1 MAART
6 GERGRWTPMPFIA
19 LGVAM
24 IIVDAT
30 IVNVAIP
37 SIIRDIGISVT
48 DAEWV
53 NSIYSLVFASLLL
66 TTGRVGDIVGRRRLF
81 VLGTV
86 VFVAASLVA
95 ALAPSAGVLILGRLL
110 QGVGG
115 AMLLPA
121 SLSTVNAMYQGRDR
135 AVAFAIWGST
145 IGGAAALGPLIG
157 GWLTT
162 SFSWRWAFLINL
174 PIGAVVVYGLLRHVP
189 ETRDPRARRG
199 VDVPGTA
206 LSVVGL
212 GALVFALIEGQ
223 RYGWWSPTREFEAAG
238 VRWPFDAVSPS
249 GAAFLLA
256 AVCTVA
262 FLVVERRRL
271 RRGDLVLLD
280 LSLFDIASFRY
291 GNVAALIVAL
301 GEFGLLFALPLFL
314 QTVLGYSALDTGVL
328 LVSLALGTFLSSPF
342 AARIANARG
351 GRTVVRLGL
360 ALEVVGIV
368 GIGLAIDVGISGWR
382 LVPWLFLYGA
392 GVGLATAQLTGVIL
406 ADVAVEESGQAAAVQ
421 STSRQVGA
429 ALGTAILGAVLF
441 TALGAGAADRLED
454 EGLPRAEAEQVATAV
469 KERPSQALPALA
481 ERPDAAAVV
490 PAVEAAFVE
499 ATRLVAWTG
508 AGWVLL
514 GLVTTLALP
523 RESATAGGTP
533 GHPGPAVDE

>member
-1 MAART
+1 
-6 GERGRWTPMPFIA
+6 MPFIA

-81 VLGTV
+81 VIGTV
-86 VFVAASLVA
+86 AFVAASLVA
-95 ALAPSAGVLILGRLL
+95 ALAPSAGVLILGRFL

-162 SFSWRWAFLINL
+162 SFSWRWAFLINV

-189 ETRDPRARRG
+189 ETRDPQARRG

-223 RYGWWSPTREFEAAG
+223 RYGWWQPTADFGAAG
-238 VRWPFDAVSPS
+238 LRWPLDTVSPS
-249 GAAFLLA
+249 GVAFVLA
-256 AVCTVA
+256 AGCAVGFV
-262 FLVVERRRL
+262 LVERRRL
-271 RRGDLVLLD
+271 SRGDLALLD

-291 GNVAALIVAL
+291 GNIAALIVAL
-301 GEFGLLFALPLFL
+301 GEFGLLFALPLYL

-328 LVSLALGTFLSSPF
+328 LVALALGTFLASPF

-368 GIGLAIDVGISGWR
+368 GIGLAVDVGISGWR

-429 ALGTAILGAVLF
+429 ALGTAVLGAVLF
-441 TALGAGAADRLED
+441 TALGSGVADRLTLA
-454 EGLPRAEAEQVATAV
+454 GVPAAEAAQVAVAV

-481 ERPDAAAVV
+481 QRPDAAAVL
-490 PAVEAAFVE
+490 PAVEEAFVA

-508 AGWVLL
+508 AAWVLL

-523 RESATAGGTP
+523 RERAA
-533 GHPGPAVDE
+533 